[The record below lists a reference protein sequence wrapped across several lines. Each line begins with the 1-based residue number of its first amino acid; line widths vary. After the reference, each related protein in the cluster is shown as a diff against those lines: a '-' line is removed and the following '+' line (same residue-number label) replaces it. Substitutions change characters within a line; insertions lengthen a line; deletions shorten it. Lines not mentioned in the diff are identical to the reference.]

1 MIGNI
6 SLGTSFFHCISYC
19 LEDKRTL
26 TEEQKIKK
34 SLEDGLQHK
43 DRAEVLAYNKCFGDK
58 YELAEQFKEVAR
70 LSRRVE
76 KPVLHLSLSLRP
88 GEQLNGNQ
96 LIEAAQEMAK
106 EFGVAD
112 NQYLIIQHKD
122 TNKQHIHLVAN
133 RVGYQGKAASTS
145 NNYLKMDRL
154 CRRLE
159 KQYNLQEVLSA
170 KRFLPKEQKLIPRHD
185 TRKEKIK
192 NDIKQSLNGAF
203 SYDEFAQKLQALG
216 YQIVKGRG
224 ITFIDNK
231 KVKVKGSELGY
242 SLHTIEKLL
251 QQKQEKKLKPE
262 NLSGAAKRKEKET
275 ATIPQKE
282 VAATGFK
289 HKKVITAYE
298 QNLLPENSVLEEL
311 SKGLGGI
318 LSDLLKPEYADQS
331 ISPELLHKAKIK
343 RKRKRPKV

>member
-1 MIGNI
+1 M
-6 SLGTSFFHCISYC
+6 
-19 LEDKRTL
+19 
-26 TEEQKIKK
+26 KK

-43 DRAEVLAYNKCFGDK
+43 NRAEVLAYNKCFGNK

-76 KPVLHLSLSLRP
+76 KPVLHLSLSLP
-88 GEQLNGNQ
+88 VGEQLNRNQ
-96 LIEAAQEMAK
+96 LIEVGQELAK
-106 EFGVAD
+106 EFGVDD

-170 KRFLPKEQKLIPRHD
+170 KRFLPKEQKSIPRHD
-185 TRKEKIK
+185 SRKEKIK
-192 NDIKQSLNGAF
+192 NDIKQSLKGTKH
-203 SYDEFAQKLQALG
+203 YDEFAKKMHALG
-216 YQIVKGRG
+216 YQIIKGRG
-224 ITFIDNK
+224 ITFIDDK
-231 KVKVKGSELGY
+231 KVKVKGSDLGY

-262 NLSGAAKRKEKET
+262 NLPKIAQRTEKEA
-275 ATIPQKE
+275 ATIPEKKI
-282 VAATGFK
+282 AATGSK
-289 HKKVITAYE
+289 HRNAIIVHE
-298 QNLLPENSVLEEL
+298 QNMMPENSIMEEL

-318 LSDLLKPEYADQS
+318 LSDLMKPEYVDQGV
-331 ISPELLHKAKIK
+331 SPELLHEAKRK
-343 RKRKRPKV
+343 RKRKRPRI